1 MPDHRRTY
9 LPGYQKRKKS
19 DEKVLTT
26 MSKNYHK
33 LDSWIAQSK
42 AASASSK
49 DSNQYKDNEE
59 KGVDIH
65 LDELQN
71 TSVSSSTQ

>member
-1 MPDHRRTY
+1 
-9 LPGYQKRKKS
+9 
-19 DEKVLTT
+19 